1 MTQLISIEDL
11 ISPEFITNATDVV
24 FDCGMP
30 TPEIPLVEVVDNCT
44 APVTVSYSEET
55 IPGVG
60 NGFTIVRA
68 WIAQD
73 ESGNQADF
81 VQTLESLDNCALNPC
96 AADFNLNGLVEIVD
110 LGILLGDFGCLEN
123 CVANLNGI
131 EGVNVADISM
141 FLQLFGSTCE

>member
-30 TPEIPLVEVVDNCT
+30 TPEIPLVEAVDNCT
-44 APVTVSYSEET
+44 AAVTVSYSEET
-55 IPGVG
+55 ILGVG
-60 NGFTIVRA
+60 NGFTIVRT

-81 VQTLESLDNCALNPC
+81 VQTLESLDNCTPNPC
-96 AADFNLNGLVEIVD
+96 AADFNLNGLVEILD

-123 CVANLNGI
+123 CIANANGI
-131 EGVNVADISM
+131 EGVNISDISM
-141 FLQLFGSTCE
+141 FLQFFGSTCE

>member
-1 MTQLISIEDL
+1 VTQLISIEDL

-60 NGFTIVRA
+60 NGFTILRT

-73 ESGNQADF
+73 ESGNQAVF
-81 VQTLESLDNCALNPC
+81 VQTLESLDNCDLNPC

-123 CVANLNGI
+123 CIANVNGI